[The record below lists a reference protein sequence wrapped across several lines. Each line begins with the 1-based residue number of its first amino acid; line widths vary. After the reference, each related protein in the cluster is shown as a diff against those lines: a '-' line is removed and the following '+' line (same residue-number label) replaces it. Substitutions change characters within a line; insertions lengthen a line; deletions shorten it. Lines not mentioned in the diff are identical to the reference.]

1 MPKHITTPFL
11 DFQTFR
17 HPYTAANANVGGL
30 ANRTTTSKKRQAFS
44 TFLLS
49 HAGLSHTCQQSLH
62 NRPWAL

>member
-1 MPKHITTPFL
+1 MPPTLLPPSQI
-11 DFQTFR
+11 FR
-17 HPYTAANANVGGL
+17 PSDIPAANANVGGL
-30 ANRTTTSKKRQAFS
+30 ANRTTTSKKRQASS